1 MSVVCSICGGARMT
15 CTAVVDPNTEVFA
28 EFGFEAFC
36 DGPCAD
42 CGSVVL
48 TDPDGVGRE
57 IGRRYTAF
65 RAESGNA
72 PCYALCAESGSTRRY
87 ENELNE

>member
-1 MSVVCSICGGARMT
+1 MT
-15 CTAVVDPNTEVFA
+15 CTAVVDPDT
-28 EFGFEAFC
+28 EAFC

-48 TDPDGVGRE
+48 TDPDGVAGRSAAVT
-57 IGRRYTAF
+57 RLSVPNPAM
-65 RAESGNA
+65 
-72 PCYALCAESGSTRRY
+72 YALCTESGSTRRY

>member
-1 MSVVCSICGGARMT
+1 MLLVCSICGGARMT
-15 CTAVVDPNTEVFA
+15 CTAVVDPDT
-28 EFGFEAFC
+28 EAFC
-36 DGPCAD
+36 DGSCAD
-42 CGSVVL
+42 CGSIVL

>member
-15 CTAVVDPNTEVFA
+15 CTAVVDPDT
-28 EFGFEAFC
+28 EAFC

-48 TDPDGVGRE
+48 TDPDGVAGRSAAVTRLSVPNPAMRPAMPSAQNPE
-57 IGRRYTAF
+57 
-65 RAESGNA
+65 A
-72 PCYALCAESGSTRRY
+72 PGGTKT
-87 ENELNE
+87 N